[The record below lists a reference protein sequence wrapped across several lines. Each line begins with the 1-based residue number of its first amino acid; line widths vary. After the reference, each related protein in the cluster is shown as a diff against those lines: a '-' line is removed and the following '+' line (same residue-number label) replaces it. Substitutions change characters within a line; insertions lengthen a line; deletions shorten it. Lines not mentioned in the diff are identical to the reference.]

1 MLKPIV
7 FLPDALV
14 EASEA
19 YAWYEEKEIGLGE
32 NFYRA
37 LSVALTYA
45 ARNPDTLIKVYEN
58 YRRVLLR
65 RFPYAVFY
73 EHGPEAIHIYS
84 VFHCSQNPEKWMK
97 RLKKS

>member
-1 MLKPIV
+1 MPKPIL
-7 FLPDALV
+7 FLPEALV

-19 YAWYEEKEIGLGE
+19 YAWYEEKQIGLGE
-32 NFYRA
+32 DFYRA

-45 ARNPDTLIKVYEN
+45 ARNPDTPGIVHKN
-58 YRRVLLR
+58 YHRVFLR

-73 EHGPEAIHIYS
+73 RNDPEAIHIFS

-97 RLKKS
+97 RLKKC